1 MIYTI
6 EKETEKKAKVCAV
19 STIFIY
25 TGKMCLEIKSKAHE
39 EIKFYIINFNLL
51 IR

>member
-39 EIKFYIINFNLL
+39 KSNSILL
-51 IR
+51 ILIF

>member
-6 EKETEKKAKVCAV
+6 EKERKKKAKVCAV

-25 TGKMCLEIKSKAHE
+25 TGKMCLEIKSKAQKNQ
-39 EIKFYIINFNLL
+39 ILYY
-51 IR
+51 